1 MREKLIIVLAILVAC
16 IAVAQ
21 KPSKT
26 ELKRKQS
33 SVQSRA
39 NNLRKEIRETKRD
52 IKYVVTDINK
62 ADSLLAD
69 AKADLRETDQRLGE
83 AKTSQK
89 RVAEELVQATEKL
102 DDTREQIGSRM
113 RVLYMQGKQS
123 PIASYLDAES
133 FTQEE
138 EQSFVLQKLAE
149 QDKVLVEDLKK
160 YREIVTVKKKEKDAL
175 VARITELKA
184 KQVRARAVLEQRKAF
199 KRQVLGQLNAEK
211 AKTQSELDELER
223 ESASIEAELRRYY
236 GTPRA
241 SSVPKYAGRFRVPV
255 SGRISSNFGG
265 RYHPILKRTKVHTGV
280 DIAAPSGT
288 AIYAAGDGE
297 VIFAG
302 WRGGYGNCI
311 IIDHGGG
318 TATLY
323 GHCSSLYV
331 GTGRKVSAGDKIAS
345 VGSTGM
351 STGPHLHWEVR
362 INGTPVN
369 PLGR

>member
-26 ELKRKQS
+26 DLKRKQS
-33 SVQSRA
+33 SVQTRA

-52 IKYVVTDINK
+52 ISYVVTDINK

-69 AKADLRETDQRLGE
+69 AKADLRATDARLGE
-83 AKTSQK
+83 AKASQQ
-89 RVAEELVQATEKL
+89 RVAKELVLATERL
-102 DDTREQIGSRM
+102 DGTREQIASRM
-113 RVLYMQGKQS
+113 RVLYMQGEQS
-123 PIASYLDAES
+123 TIGSYLDAES
-133 FTQEE
+133 FTREE
-138 EQSFVLQKLAE
+138 EQSFVLQKLAD
-149 QDKVLVEDLKK
+149 QDKVLVEDLKQ
-160 YREIVTVKKKEKDAL
+160 YRQVVTNKKKEKDTL
-175 VARITELKA
+175 VARISDLKT

-199 KRQVLGQLNAEK
+199 KRQVLGELNTEK
-211 AKTQSELDELER
+211 AKTQSELDQLER

-241 SSVPKYAGRFRVPV
+241 SSVPKYAGRFRIPV
-255 SGRISSNFGG
+255 SGRITSNFGG

-288 AIYAAGDGE
+288 AIHAAGDGQ

-323 GHCSSLYV
+323 GHCSALFV
-331 GTGRKVSAGDKIAS
+331 GTGRNVSAGDKIAA

>member
-1 MREKLIIVLAILVAC
+1 MREKLIILLAILVAC
-16 IAVAQ
+16 FAVAQ

-39 NNLRKEIRETKRD
+39 NNLRKEIRKTKRD
-52 IKYVVTDINK
+52 ISYVVTDINK
-62 ADSLLAD
+62 ANSLLAD
-69 AKADLRETDQRLGE
+69 AKADLRATDSRLGE
-83 AKTSQK
+83 AKNAQK
-89 RVAEELVQATEKL
+89 RVAAELKRATERL
-102 DDTREQIGSRM
+102 ETTRDQIASRM
-113 RVLYMQGKQS
+113 RVLYMQGEQS
-123 PIASYLDAES
+123 RVANYLDSES
-133 FTQEE
+133 FSKEE
-138 EQSFVLQKLAE
+138 EQTFVLQKLAD
-149 QDKVLVEDLKK
+149 QDQGLVEDLKE
-160 YREIVTVKKKEKDAL
+160 YRQTVKVKKKEKDTL
-175 VARITELKA
+175 VARIAELKA
-184 KQVRARAVLEQRKAF
+184 RQLRARAVLEQRKAF
-199 KRQVLGQLNAEK
+199 KREVLGELSAEK
-211 AKTQSELDELER
+211 AQAQSELDQLER

-236 GTPRA
+236 GTRRA
-241 SSVPKYAGRFRVPV
+241 SSVPRYAGRFRIPV

-265 RYHPILKRTKVHTGV
+265 RYHPILKRTRMHTGV

-288 AIYAAGDGE
+288 AIHAAGDGE

-323 GHCSSLYV
+323 GHCSALYV
-331 GTGRKVSAGDKIAS
+331 GTGRKVSAGDKIAA

-351 STGPHLHWEVR
+351 ATGPHLHWEVR